1 MSFSANVREELS
13 HHSGAAMHCRIAE
26 IAAFI
31 SYTGEVQVDENGR
44 FSLFF
49 KSESLP
55 VIRKVFTILKKM
67 YNIGFDIRIRK
78 HANNTSNR
86 TYFLEIKDRDM
97 ARTILESVKMVDRQ
111 GHMKDSDTVDPQIL
125 RKACC
130 KRAFLRGAFICSG
143 SISEPEKTY
152 HFEIV
157 CDSEAR
163 ALQISGLMES
173 FGLDAKWILRK
184 KYYVVYLKEASQ
196 IVDMLNVMEAH
207 VSLMELENI
216 RILKEMRNGVNRR
229 INCEM
234 ANINKTVSASVKQIE
249 DITYIRE
256 HIGFSELSDGL
267 REIAELRLA
276 YPEASLLE
284 LGKMLTVPVGKS
296 GVNHRLRKL
305 SQIAQDHR
313 LESEGAEEK
322 GQ

>member
-13 HHSGAAMHCRIAE
+13 HHSGTAMHCRIAE
-26 IAAFI
+26 LAAFI
-31 SYTGEVQVDENGR
+31 SYIGEIRKDENGQ
-44 FSLFF
+44 FCLFF

-55 VIRKVFTILKKM
+55 VIRKLFTILKKM
-67 YNIGFDIRIRK
+67 YNIGFDIHIRR
-78 HANNTSNR
+78 HANNTKNR
-86 TYFLEIKDRDM
+86 TYILEVNHPEMVK
-97 ARTILESVKMVDRQ
+97 TILEAVKIIDRE

-143 SISEPEKTY
+143 SISEPGKTY

-157 CDSEAR
+157 CDSETR
-163 ALQISGLMES
+163 ALQVSGLMES

-234 ANINKTVSASVKQIE
+234 ANINKTVSASTKQVE
-249 DITYIRE
+249 DITYIKE

-267 REIAELRLA
+267 REIAELRLT
-276 YPEASLLE
+276 YPEASLIE
-284 LGKMLTVPVGKS
+284 LGKMLTAPVGKS

-313 LESEGAEEK
+313 QEIDEAEQK
-322 GQ
+322 G

>member
-13 HHSGAAMHCRIAE
+13 HHCGSAMHCRLAE

-31 SYTGEVQVDENGR
+31 SYIGDVRMDENGQ

-67 YNIGFDIRIRK
+67 YNIGFDIRIRR
-78 HANNTSNR
+78 HAINTKNH
-86 TYFLEIKDRDM
+86 TY
-97 ARTILESVKMVDRQ
+97 ILEVNQPEVAKNILEGVKMIDREGKMQ
-111 GHMKDSDTVDPQIL
+111 DSDTVDSQML

-130 KRAFLRGAFICSG
+130 KRAFLRGIFICSG

-163 ALQISGLMES
+163 ALQVAGLMES

-207 VSLMELENI
+207 ISLMELENV

-249 DITYIRE
+249 DITYIKE

-267 REIAELRLA
+267 REIAELRLE

-305 SQIAQDHR
+305 SQIAKDHCR
-313 LESEGAEEK
+313 VDD
-322 GQ
+322 

>member
-13 HHSGAAMHCRIAE
+13 HHSGTAMHCRIAE
-26 IAAFI
+26 LAAFI
-31 SYTGEVQVDENGR
+31 SYIGEIRKDENGQ
-44 FSLFF
+44 FCLFF

-55 VIRKVFTILKKM
+55 VIRKLFTILKKM
-67 YNIGFDIRIRK
+67 YNIGFDIHIRR
-78 HANNTSNR
+78 HANNTKNR
-86 TYFLEIKDRDM
+86 TYILEVNHPEMVK
-97 ARTILESVKMVDRQ
+97 TILEAVKIIDRE

-163 ALQISGLMES
+163 ALQVSGLMES

-234 ANINKTVSASVKQIE
+234 ANINKTVSASTKQVE
-249 DITYIRE
+249 DITYIKE

-267 REIAELRLA
+267 REIAELRLT
-276 YPEASLLE
+276 YPEASLIE
-284 LGKMLTVPVGKS
+284 LGKMLTAPVGKS

-313 LESEGAEEK
+313 QEIDEAEQK
-322 GQ
+322 G